1 MKKLLLSLFVILA
14 VSSCTVDQI
23 ESFKEETNPQ
33 SSSVA
38 PIVFNLQAKHPD
50 AGTKAVK
57 AGWEN
62 GDAIFVFF
70 SGAQAPNFLKMRY
83 NGTEWTAAEYD
94 GGTATPGALGLENG
108 DAGTMRAVFLPFGN
122 NATVSADGTNYVF
135 SKTYYAYYLTATL
148 DYTVTD
154 NCVSGTF
161 NMTIPDGYVQ
171 FFVEDA
177 SATDEAYTLGCD
189 AVIPVGVASIAASG
203 AVNETTDKAAADDM
217 PGYAYSGGYLFSG
230 KLTSWSYGSNYYFA
244 KTKTSDNSRADYFV
258 TGKTLANHSSVKLPA
273 NNDIYEVVSGT
284 PNNGKWVPVGSGT
297 LVELFGSDL
306 TTSLGTW
313 YTCNYGQSV
322 PEARGDLYTFNNANS
337 LGVLL
342 PTKEQF
348 ESINNS
354 SNCSYTWIT
363 IHGKQGAV
371 IKAERGFLFLPAHD
385 NTNGSFWSSTRN
397 DNSYAWSF
405 YFSGAVHNITKAI
418 DYNSFPVRP
427 VIAGSDLYVD
437 LDLPSKTKWAKMNVG
452 ASSQIEYGDY
462 FAWGETTGYKSGKTN
477 FSMSTYFDTSDGGST
492 FTKYNNN
499 GGKTELDV
507 DDDAAYQNWGSHWRM
522 PSKEQC
528 EELINGNYTTVV
540 WTNVDGVKG
549 RLITS
554 KSNGKSIFIPALS
567 NCDNNGIRNNLSG
580 NWGYCWTRSLTGTDT
595 KAWYLTFSSSS
606 IWVNSEDNRAYGL
619 PVRAVWVD

>member
-1 MKKLLLSLFVILA
+1 MKKTLIMLMMAVAVLVSCGQENLLP
-14 VSSCTVDQI
+14 
-23 ESFKEETNPQ
+23 ENETIQ
-33 SSSVA
+33 QA
-38 PIVFNLQAKHPD
+38 PVTFNLTANHPD
-50 AGTKAVK
+50 ATKAVK
-57 AGWEN
+57 TGWEA

-70 SGAQAPNFLKMRY
+70 NNVPAPKYLKMSYDGSAWTTAEY
-83 NGTEWTAAEYD
+83 NGN
-94 GGTATPGALGLENG
+94 TATSGALGLENG
-108 DAGTMRAVFLPFGN
+108 NTGTMRAVFLPFGSD
-122 NATVSADGTNYVF
+122 ATVSASGTSFVF
-135 SKTYYAYYLTATL
+135 NKTYYAYYLTATL
-148 DYTVTD
+148 DYTVVG
-154 NCVSGTF
+154 NKVSGAF
-161 NMTIPDGYVQ
+161 DMTVPDNYVQ
-171 FFVEDA
+171 FFVADA
-177 SATDEAYTLGCD
+177 GAVDEAYSLGCD
-189 AVIPVGVASIAASG
+189 AVIPVGVASVSADG
-203 AVNETTDKAAADDM
+203 TVNETTDKTAAHDM

-230 KLTSWSYGSNYYFA
+230 KIITSYSSDGYYFA

-258 TGKTLANHSSVKLPA
+258 TGKTLASHSSVKLPA

-284 PNNGKWVPVGSGT
+284 PNNGKWVPVGSET

-397 DNSYAWSF
+397 DNSKAWSF
-405 YFSGAVHNITKAI
+405 YFSGPVHIIEKVNDIRS
-418 DYNSFPVRP
+418 YPVRP

-452 ASSQIEYGDY
+452 ASSQTEYGDY
-462 FAWGETTGYKSGKTN
+462 FAWGETSGYKDGETN
-477 FSMSTYFDTSDGGST
+477 FSWSTYFDTSDGGST

-507 DDDAAYQNWGSHWRM
+507 DNDAAYQNWGSHWRM

-540 WTNVDGVKG
+540 WTTVDGVNG

-554 KSNGKSIFIPALS
+554 KSNNNSIFIPALS
-567 NCDNNGIRNNLSG
+567 NCDGNGLRTSLSG
-580 NWGYCWTRSLTGTDT
+580 SWGYCWTRTLTSNNN
-595 KAWYLTFSSSS
+595 KAWYLTFSSSN

-619 PVRAVWVD
+619 PVRAVWVE

>member
-1 MKKLLLSLFVILA
+1 MKKLLLSLFVIFA
-14 VSSCTVDQI
+14 VCSCTVDQI
-23 ESFKEETNPQ
+23 ESFKEETKPQ
-33 SSSVA
+33 SSSAA
-38 PIVFNLQAKHPD
+38 PIVFDLQAKHPD

-70 SGAQAPNFLKMRY
+70 SGAQAPNFLKMTY
-83 NGTEWTAAEYD
+83 NGTEWTTAEYD
-94 GGTATPGALGLENG
+94 GNTATPGALGLKNG
-108 DAGTMRAVFLPFGN
+108 DAGTMRAVFLPFGS
-122 NATVSADGTNYVF
+122 NATVSANGSSFVF
-135 SKTYYAYYLTATL
+135 NETYYAYYLTTTL
-148 DYTVTD
+148 EYTVTS
-154 NCVSGTF
+154 NTVSGAF
-161 NMTIPDGYVQ
+161 EMTIPDNYVQ

-177 SATDEAYTLGCD
+177 SAVDEAYTLGCD
-189 AVIPVGVASIAASG
+189 AVIPVGVASISSDG
-203 AVNETTDKAAADDM
+203 TVNETTDKTAADDM

-230 KLTSWSYGSNYYFA
+230 KIITSYSIDGYYFA
-244 KTKTSDNSRADYFV
+244 KTNTSDNSRADYFV
-258 TGKTLANHSSVKLPA
+258 TGKTLASHSSVKLPA

-284 PNNGKWVPVGSGT
+284 PNNGKWVPVGSEI

-306 TTSLGTW
+306 TTSFGTW

-363 IHGKQGAV
+363 IHGKVGAV
-371 IKAERGFLFLPAHD
+371 IKAERGFLFFPAHD
-385 NTNGSFWSSTRN
+385 NTNGSYWSSTRDD
-397 DNSYAWSF
+397 DNNYAWSF
-405 YFSGAVHNITKAI
+405 YFSGPVHTTGRVVHYNTFPARPVTVRPEAI
-418 DYNSFPVRP
+418 DL
-427 VIAGSDLYVD
+427 G
-437 LDLPSKTKWAKMNVG
+437 LPSGTKWANMNVG
-452 ASSQIEYGDY
+452 ASSKTEYGDY
-462 FAWGETTGYKSGKTN
+462 FAWGETTGYNSGKTN
-477 FSMSTYFDTSDGGST
+477 FSWSTYFDTSDGGGS
-492 FTKYNNN
+492 FSKYYN
-499 GGKTELDV
+499 GEKTELDL
-507 DDDAAYQNWGSHWRM
+507 DNDAAYQNWGSHWRM

-540 WTNVDGVKG
+540 WTSVDGVNG

-567 NCDNNGIRNNLSG
+567 NCDQNGIRNNLSG